1 MASGVGADR
10 LLSAAL
16 ILMAGNALSR
26 VFGLVREQ
34 VIAGL
39 YGATGV
45 TSSFAT
51 AATVPTMFYDLLIG
65 GAISAAMVPVLA
77 QYASPAQRQQLGR
90 LVTALLMIAA
100 GVGLIAALLIH
111 LSAPVLT
118 LALGAASSPEFGDQ
132 TKDYL
137 QIMAPAIV
145 FLLLSA
151 VAAGANYA
159 RNRHLWPALATSGF
173 NMGVIAGAL
182 VLADTVGPSAL
193 AVGLLIGTF
202 AQFLLQM
209 PGLRDLR
216 PRWFNRQTLS
226 ELGRMAKLY
235 LPVLLGL
242 IISQLG
248 VVIDRNLAWRTGDES
263 VAIMRFATTL
273 VQLPLGLVVTATS
286 FAVLADLSR
295 STIDEFERRRAD
307 FAATLSQGLR
317 LALVLIIPAT
327 VGLAVLSQ
335 PVVEVLFQR
344 GAFDAD
350 ATQRTALAFLIYSP
364 QMPFVAVDQLLV
376 FAFYAR
382 RDTMTPALVGLGGVL
397 FYLVAGLVSIGPLGL
412 GVFGLIMANTLQNSL
427 HAVVLVIL
435 MIRVAGSSWLQG
447 VGKTVRISLIASLLM
462 GGFVSLATSQIEW
475 GILGLA
481 ISIVLGAAIYLA
493 ALRVQRSNELDLV
506 ADLLRRRLHRNA

>member
-1 MASGVGADR
+1 
-10 LLSAAL
+10 
-16 ILMAGNALSR
+16 MAGNALSR
-26 VFGLVREQ
+26 VLGLVREQ
-34 VIAGL
+34 VVAGL

-45 TSSFAT
+45 TSAFAT

-77 QYASPAQRQQLGR
+77 QYNNPAKRQQLER
-90 LVTALLMIAA
+90 LVTTLLLVAL
-100 GVGLIAALLIH
+100 GVGLITASLIH
-111 LSAPVLT
+111 LSAPGLT
-118 LALGAASSPEFGDQ
+118 LVLGATSSPEFGEQ

-137 QIMAPAIV
+137 QTMAPAIF

-159 RNRHLWPALATSGF
+159 RTRHIWPAVATSGF
-173 NMGVIAGAL
+173 NIGVIAGAL
-182 VLADTVGPSAL
+182 VLSGTLGPTAL
-193 AVGLLIGTF
+193 AVGLLIGTL

-216 PRWFNRQTLS
+216 PRLFNRETLS

-248 VVIDRNLAWRTGDES
+248 VIIDRNLAWRTGDES

-273 VQLPLGLVVTATS
+273 VQLPLGMVVTATS
-286 FAVLADLSR
+286 FAILADLSR
-295 STIDEFERRRAD
+295 SAVDESDEGRAR
-307 FAATLSQGLR
+307 FAAMLSQGLR

-327 VGLAVLSQ
+327 VGLAVLSH
-335 PVVEVLFQR
+335 PLVELLFQR
-344 GAFDAD
+344 GAFDFE

-364 QMPFVAVDQLLV
+364 QMPFVAVDQLLI

-397 FYLVAGLVSIGPLGL
+397 FYLVAGLISIGPLGL

-427 HAVVLVIL
+427 HAVVLIII
-435 MIRVAGSSWLQG
+435 MMRVTGSSWLEG
-447 VGKTVRISLIASLLM
+447 VGKTVRISLFASILM
-462 GGFVSLATSQIEW
+462 GGFVALATSQMDQ
-475 GILGLA
+475 GIFA
-481 ISIVLGAAIYLA
+481 IALVIVLGGAIYLL
-493 ALRVQRSNELDLV
+493 ALRVQRSDELDLV
-506 ADLLRRRLHRNA
+506 TDLVRRRFIRSS

>member
-216 PRWFNRQTLS
+216 PRWFNRETLS

-295 STIDEFERRRAD
+295 STIDEFERRRAA

-447 VGKTVRISLIASLLM
+447 VGKTIRISLIASLLM
-462 GGFVSLATSQIEW
+462 GGFVSLATSQIDW

>member
-216 PRWFNRQTLS
+216 PRWFNRETLS

-295 STIDEFERRRAD
+295 STIDEFERRRAA

>member
-295 STIDEFERRRAD
+295 STIDEFERRRAA

-447 VGKTVRISLIASLLM
+447 VGKTIRISLIASLLM
-462 GGFVSLATSQIEW
+462 GGFVSLATSQIDW